1 MLENIEHSD
10 NHLYELV
17 YRDELTGLHNRRFFV
32 EQTERDSYSLMEN
45 PSDYAL
51 LMFDIDHFKGINDTY
66 GHQEGDYVIKTVA
79 NAVTDAV
86 GKKGTPIRFA
96 GDEFLLMMPHITK
109 DVALNTA
116 WILRDYMADNVISLS
131 SSDSTIK
138 VTLSI
143 GVAHYPDDT
152 EDFKELMHIADQAA
166 YISKK
171 KGRNTVSSLDS
182 KSTQLIDLNYL
193 HLLFPCRKHIG
204 RVELLQQLKESAIPA
219 RGSIKKITVVE
230 GVRGI
235 GKSRIIS
242 EMAHSLDPQRY
253 LHIRCHSQP
262 MTSAQ
267 PFWDIIDTLNKI
279 FSEDSELTSFV
290 SNKLSADKLKEL
302 VPLMPIFSQFILH
315 DTKKRELSPEQRRD
329 LMLEALEELLLA
341 INSEKPIIIS
351 IDDFQWSNFGTQILL
366 ERLKSNEKAQEIP
379 VIITIDSTD
388 LASQNDAEF
397 LVYLD
402 TMNNKNL
409 LNTLEINPL
418 SDEEVDSMLLSI
430 IPGIGEAQKIKTVLR
445 EQGRGTPLYIED
457 ILKHLI
463 CNNIIHSESEG
474 IIVEE
479 FDSAIVPHRIEEA
492 VHTGVST
499 LDDEV
504 RGLLCK
510 ASVIGERFSVDLLRR
525 VDGRSE
531 GYINDLI
538 VKAQKASLIESDPGS
553 TGDSFVFVGKNTHNS
568 FYDSIDEDKRKTF
581 HRELAELE
589 KDIHKDDIETVLSK
603 ISYHFK
609 QSGDLEQSQKYFN
622 KLLDNYQSIIPPKVI
637 NLYIDKAP
645 PRKDWGEERPLKPE
659 EEEIA
664 FRFIKLIQ
672 VTLRNIEQFPIDS
685 EIVKSSFEST
695 YFELKK
701 VFSMVDVLSFA
712 DGDGEILLNGRRP
725 ASSSLDTAACE
736 QFLKTLNSAGLKGV
750 TIHKEVTREH
760 FLQFLKTAILENH
773 DEIQNE
779 GGWRKVLA
787 ELGIDS
793 ILTNERIFVAL
804 SERDLFDSRKMKDEI
819 QAIEIKE
826 SKPQAISIPE
836 ITAGMGEE
844 SEFLIKTFYE
854 ELLELKE
861 KIVEEGNWGEDIG
874 KVQELLSKIFQ
885 KHGIIEEFIGKLKP
899 HVEQLEKDLV
909 EKVKAQEISQ
919 AEAIPEAAEKVMS
932 AETMNAARKIDLLTF
947 TKLKVDAEV
956 LVKDLESRDDDISGS
971 AAIAI
976 VNKGIVTVPVLQNY
990 MVSTDSV
997 LGRKR
1002 AFHILRK
1009 IMPRIDTM
1017 LVQDMVSKTSSEEK
1031 RRLLEILHDF
1041 SDIDITDC
1049 IRLFLRSSEYE
1060 IRQAVI
1066 SLILARYNERSIQL
1080 LIDVLHEKPSEDNT
1094 GILKDSID
1102 ALGKL
1107 KAKEAVPFLISMIRK
1122 RTIFANDP
1130 NQEIQ
1135 EYACSALGKM
1145 GDSRAIIPL
1154 INALKTTLPFM
1165 FIRNKSNRVRA
1176 AAAFALSNFPTPE
1189 VLSILQRAAKDPMTD
1204 VRSAA
1209 SLALHTVQKTI
1220 PTRSGDLFS
1229 KKE

>member
-1 MLENIEHSD
+1 MINNAEHTD
-10 NHLYELV
+10 NQLYELV
-17 YRDELTGLHNRRFFV
+17 YRDELTGLHNRRYFM
-32 EQTERDSYSLMEN
+32 EQIDRDAYSLMEN
-45 PSDYAL
+45 PDDYAL

-79 NAVTDAV
+79 RAINDAV

-96 GDEFLLMMPHITK
+96 GDEFLLMMPHINK
-109 DVALNTA
+109 EEALHTA
-116 WILRDYMADNVISLS
+116 WILRDYMADNIISLS

-143 GVAHYPDDT
+143 GVAHFPDDT
-152 EDFKELMHIADQAA
+152 RDFKEIMHIADQAA

-171 KGRNTVSSLDS
+171 KGRNTVSSIDS
-182 KSTQLIDLNYL
+182 KSAQLIDLNYL

-204 RVELLQQLKESAIPA
+204 RAELLQQLKESTIPA
-219 RGSIKKITVVE
+219 RGSKKKITVIE
-230 GVRGI
+230 GARGI

-242 EMAHSLDPQRY
+242 EITHSIDPQRY

-262 MTSAQ
+262 LTAAQ

-290 SNKLSADKLKEL
+290 SNKLSASKLREL
-302 VPLMPIFSQFILH
+302 VPLMPIFSQFTIH
-315 DTKKRELSPEQRRD
+315 DTRKSELSPEQRRD
-329 LMLEALEELLLA
+329 LLFEALEELLLA

-388 LASQNDAEF
+388 QASQNDAEF

-402 TMNNKNL
+402 TLHRKNI
-409 LNTLEINPL
+409 LNRLEINPL
-418 SDEEVDSMLLSI
+418 SADEVDSMLQSI
-430 IPGIGEAQKIKTVLR
+430 IPGIGEAGNIRTVLR
-445 EQGRGTPLYIED
+445 DCGRGTPLYIED

-463 CNNIIHSESEG
+463 CNNIIHSEGDG
-474 IIVEE
+474 IVVEE
-479 FDSAIVPHRIEEA
+479 FDSTIVPHCIEEA
-492 VHTGVST
+492 AHPAIST

-538 VKAQKASLIESDPGS
+538 VRAQKASLIESEPGNS
-553 TGDSFVFVGKNTHNS
+553 GDSFVFVGKNTHNS
-568 FYDSIDEDKRKTF
+568 FYDSINEDERRAF

-589 KDIHKDDIETVLSK
+589 KDLHKDDIETVLSK

-609 QSGDLEQSQKYFN
+609 QSGDMEQSQKYFN
-622 KLLDNYQSIIPPKVI
+622 RLLENYQSIIPPKVI

-645 PRKDWGEERPLKPE
+645 VKKDWGEERPLRPE

-672 VTLRNIEQFPIDS
+672 VTLRNIEHFPIDS

-701 VFSMVDVLSFA
+701 VFSLVDVLSFA
-712 DGDGEILLNGRRP
+712 DGDGEILLNGRR
-725 ASSSLDTAACE
+725 AVSSSLDSTACE

-750 TIHKEVTREH
+750 TINKDVTKDQ
-760 FLQFLKTAILENH
+760 FLQFLKTAILESQ
-773 DEIQNE
+773 DEIQKE
-779 GGWRKVLA
+779 GGWKKVLA
-787 ELGIDS
+787 ELGIES

-804 SERDLFDSRKMKDEI
+804 SERDLFDSKKMKDEI

-826 SKPQAISIPE
+826 GEPQAISIPE
-836 ITAGMGEE
+836 ITTGMGEE

-854 ELLELKE
+854 ELLELKD

-874 KVQELLSKIFQ
+874 KIQKLLNKIFQ
-885 KHGIIEEFIGKLKP
+885 KHGVIEEFLEKLKP
-899 HVEQLEKDLV
+899 HVEQLEKSSKENARITEAPPEEASV
-909 EKVKAQEISQ
+909 ET
-919 AEAIPEAAEKVMS
+919 AEKTMS
-932 AETMNAARKIDLLTF
+932 AETMNVARKLDLLTF
-947 TKLKVDAEV
+947 SKLKKDTEV
-956 LVKDLESRDDDISGS
+956 LVRDLESPDDDISDSS
-971 AAIAI
+971 ALAIL
-976 VNKGIVTVPVLQNY
+976 NKGVEAVPVLQNY
-990 MVSTDSV
+990 MVSTDNI

-1009 IMPRIDTM
+1009 IMPRIDTI

-1066 SLILARYNERSIQL
+1066 NLILARYNEHSIQL
-1080 LIDVLHEKPSEDNT
+1080 LIDVLHEKPSEENT
-1094 GILKDSID
+1094 GIFKDSID

-1107 KAKEAVPFLISMIRK
+1107 KATEAVPFLISMISK
-1122 RTIFANDP
+1122 RTIFVNDP
-1130 NQEIQ
+1130 NQELQ
-1135 EYACSALGKM
+1135 EYTCSALGKM
-1145 GDSRAIIPL
+1145 GDKRAIAPL
-1154 INALKTTLPFM
+1154 INALKTTPPFL
-1165 FIRNKSNRVRA
+1165 FLRNKSNRVRA

-1189 VLSILQRAAKDPMTD
+1189 VLSILQKASKDPMTD

-1209 SLALHTVQKTI
+1209 NLALHTVQKTF
-1220 PTRSGDLFS
+1220 PTRSGDLLS
-1229 KKE
+1229 RKD